1 MNLQHVTERPA
12 RNGRGEDT
20 NGNGNGHRDMPAS
33 AARTKNTL
41 TIVLPTRNEAG
52 NVEPLLR
59 RIDEILPE
67 VDVDVVF
74 VDDSDDETP
83 ETIERVAEST
93 KRTVRLIHRPKEQRG
108 DGLGGAVV
116 EGFKQSRS
124 EWLLVMDAD
133 LQHPPELIEEMLQ
146 KALDENADLVLASR
160 YHGASPE
167 QGLGRLRV
175 WISHALIAMARL
187 LFPFRLKG
195 VSDPLTGYFL
205 VRRDAIDISRLR
217 PHGFKILLEVLIRSA
232 RLRVAEVGFEFGKR
246 YAGESK
252 ACTRE
257 AFRYVRQLA
266 RLRFSEGPRQLSR
279 FGLVGASGLVVN
291 TVLLALFTEVFGL
304 YFLVSAVLAT
314 QGSTLWN
321 FVLTEKW
328 VFRRSHGKHSV
339 GWRAA
344 MYFLVNNAT
353 LLVRGPLL
361 VALVTVLSMNY
372 LAANFVSLLALA
384 LLRYGLSDLWI
395 WGQGKAAAVSLHS
408 YDIHGLV
415 TVASDVRLPEL
426 ERFRVESLR
435 DRPTIRVRIGK
446 LSQAQSELVSA
457 LAFFA
462 RHTRYDEKL
471 GRLGFGIEIGIGRS
485 VEVVASP
492 LLRHSPHVLY
502 TNVVEPILRWT
513 FVKKGYALVHA
524 ACIAVD
530 GRAYLITAQTD
541 TGKTTTILKTLDNHP
556 CSFLS
561 DDLTLLSPDGRVLM
575 YPKPLTVSRHTVAAV
590 KTPLLK
596 RIERMTLGYQS
607 RIHSR
612 SGRKF
617 AFQLAKTGLPVAT
630 INALVQMVVPP
641 PKYDI
646 ERLVP
651 GVDIVEEAHVEGLII
666 IQRGG
671 TGDVELAPEEA
682 LQTLLENCE
691 DAYGFMPYP
700 VIAPFLHRSNGS
712 SLKPIERAIVASA
725 LSGRSATLLKSE
737 TMDWWE
743 RLPQALR
750 RGNAVGGDAQVPV
763 ERPALAVMS
772 PE

>member
-1 MNLQHVTERPA
+1 MNLRHVTERSA
-12 RNGRGEDT
+12 TNGRVDDN
-20 NGNGNGHRDMPAS
+20 NGNGQAHGHRAK
-33 AARTKNTL
+33 TTL
-41 TIVLPTRNEAG
+41 TIVLPTRNESG

-59 RIDEILPE
+59 RIDAILPD
-67 VDVDVVF
+67 VDVDVIF
-74 VDDSDDETP
+74 VDDSDDDTP
-83 ETIERVAEST
+83 ETVERVGASS
-93 KRTVRLIHRPKEQRG
+93 KRTVRLIHRPKEERG

-116 EGFKQSRS
+116 EGFKKSNA

-146 KALDENADLVLASR
+146 KALGERADLVLASR
-160 YHGASPE
+160 YRGSSPE

-187 LFPFRLKG
+187 LFPRRLKG
-195 VSDPLTGYFL
+195 VSDPLTGFFL
-205 VRRDAIDISRLR
+205 VRRNAIDIARLR

-257 AFRYVRQLA
+257 ALRYVRQLA
-266 RLRFSEGPRQLSR
+266 RLRFSEGPQQLSR

-291 TVLLALFTEVFGL
+291 TLLIAFFTEVVGL
-304 YFLVSAVLAT
+304 HFLVSAILAT
-314 QGSTLWN
+314 QGSTLSN

-328 VFRRSHGKHSV
+328 VFTRGNGKHSLS
-339 GWRAA
+339 WRAS

-353 LLVRGPLL
+353 LLVRGPMLI
-361 VALVTVLSMNY
+361 ALVTVLSLNY
-372 LAANFVSLLALA
+372 LLANVVSLLALA

-395 WGQGKAAAVSLHS
+395 WGHGKAAAASLHS

-426 ERFRVESLR
+426 ERFRVESLK
-435 DRPTIRVRIGK
+435 DRPTIRVRIGR
-446 LSQAQSELVSA
+446 LTRAQSELVAA

-471 GRLGFGIEIGIGRS
+471 GRMGFGIEIGIGRS

-492 LLRHSPHVLY
+492 LLRYSPHVLY

-596 RIERMTLGYQS
+596 RIERLTLGYQS

-612 SGRKF
+612 SGRQF

-651 GVDIVEEAHVEGLII
+651 GVDIVKEARVEGLII

-671 TGDVELAPEEA
+671 TGDVELAPDEA

-712 SLKPIERAIVASA
+712 SLQPIERAIVASA
-725 LSGRSATLLKSE
+725 LSGRSATLIRSE

-750 RGNAVGGDAQVPV
+750 RGDAVGGDAQVPA

>member
-1 MNLQHVTERPA
+1 MNLQHVKESAA
-12 RNGRGEDT
+12 RNGRVEDT
-20 NGNGNGHRDMPAS
+20 RGNGHPSPPPPEPRAK
-33 AARTKNTL
+33 TTL
-41 TIVLPTRNEAG
+41 SIVLPTRNESG

-59 RIDEILPE
+59 RIDAILPDL
-67 VDVDVVF
+67 DVDVIF
-74 VDDSDDETP
+74 VDDSDDDTP
-83 ETIERVAEST
+83 ETVRRVGANS
-93 KRTVRLIHRPKEQRG
+93 KRNVQLIHRAKADRG
-108 DGLGGAVV
+108 NGLGGAVV
-116 EGFKQSRS
+116 EGFKRSRA

-146 KALDENADLVLASR
+146 KALDEKADLVLASR
-160 YHGASPE
+160 YKGTSPE

-187 LFPFRLKG
+187 LFPLRLKG
-195 VSDPLTGYFL
+195 VSDPLTGFFL
-205 VRRDAIDISRLR
+205 VRRDAIDVERLR

-232 RLRVAEVGFEFGKR
+232 RLRVAEVGFVFGKR

-252 ACTRE
+252 ASARE

-266 RLRFSEGPRQLSR
+266 RLRFSEGPQQLSR

-291 TVLLALFTEVFGL
+291 TVLIAFFTEIVGL
-304 YFLVSAVLAT
+304 HFLVSAIVAT

-321 FVLTEKW
+321 FALTEKW
-328 VFRRSHGKHSV
+328 VFTRGDRKHTL

-353 LLVRGPLL
+353 LLVRGPMLI
-361 VALVTVLSMNY
+361 ALVTVLSMNY
-372 LAANFVSLLALA
+372 LVANVVSLLALA

-395 WGQGKAAAVSLHS
+395 WGRAKANAVSMHS

-446 LSQAQSELVSA
+446 LSRAQSELVAA

-471 GRLGFGIEIGIGRS
+471 GRMGFGIEIGIGRS

-492 LLRHSPHVLY
+492 LLRYSPHVLY

-541 TGKTTTILKTLDNHP
+541 TGKTTTILKTLDNHK

-612 SGRKF
+612 SGRQF

-630 INALVQMVVPP
+630 INALVQMIVPP

-651 GVDIVEEAHVEGLII
+651 GVDVAKEARVEGLIV

-671 TGDVELAPEEA
+671 TGDVELAPDEA
-682 LQTLLENCE
+682 LQTLLDNCE

-712 SLKPIERAIVASA
+712 SLKPIERAIVAAA
-725 LSGRSATLLKSE
+725 LSGRSATLLMSE

-750 RGNAVGGDAQVPV
+750 RGNAAGGDPHVPV
-763 ERPALAVMS
+763 DRPALAVMS